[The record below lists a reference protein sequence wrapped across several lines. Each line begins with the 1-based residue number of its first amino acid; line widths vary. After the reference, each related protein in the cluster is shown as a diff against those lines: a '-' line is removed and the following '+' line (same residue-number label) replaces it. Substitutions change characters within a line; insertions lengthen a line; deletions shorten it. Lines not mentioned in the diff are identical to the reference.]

1 MKVET
6 DIITS
11 MAVSLIPV
19 IMDVKTFKTNVIVS
33 ICNIIMCLMSQTDD
47 FQLDTDIIRDSSS
60 ILTLS
65 ETAPRYWHYHSV
77 RSMETCINYW

>member
-47 FQLDTDIIRDSSS
+47 FQLDIDIIRDSSS

-65 ETAPRYWHYHSV
+65 LGE
-77 RSMETCINYW
+77 INGNVYKLLINEITVAR

>member
-19 IMDVKTFKTNVIVS
+19 TMDVKTFKTNVIVS

-47 FQLDTDIIRDSSS
+47 FQLDIDIIRDSSS

-65 ETAPRYWHYHSV
+65 LGE
-77 RSMETCINYW
+77 INGNVYKLLINEITVAR

>member
-19 IMDVKTFKTNVIVS
+19 IVDVKTFKTNVIVS

-47 FQLDTDIIRDSSS
+47 FQRQLLDTDIIRDSSL

-65 ETAPRYWHYHSV
+65 ETAPQY
-77 RSMETCINYW
+77 

>member
-65 ETAPRYWHYHSV
+65 LSE
-77 RSMETCINYW
+77 INGNVYKLLINEITVAR